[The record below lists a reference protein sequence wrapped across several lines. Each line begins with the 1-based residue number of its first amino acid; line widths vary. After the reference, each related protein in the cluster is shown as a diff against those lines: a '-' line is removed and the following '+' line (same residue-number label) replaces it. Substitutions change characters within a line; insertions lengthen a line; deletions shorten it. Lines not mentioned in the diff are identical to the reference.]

1 VYIFDGKD
9 QKKDKHKDQRRR
21 SSFFGP
27 PEKTKAKNSGRH
39 NTMSDEE
46 HSSAILHG
54 DSMSAKLSSSGPRR
68 SVVKPQSVGDFRS
81 ASAPD
86 IPTTSPAP
94 EEHEAAEETQQQQ
107 QQPAADE
114 KRASRRFSVKFVD
127 EVSITPFISAS
138 SNGVHRTHCYESA
151 RNNHVLVC
159 NFAKYSDS
167 AINLS

>member
-1 VYIFDGKD
+1 MFDGKD

-27 PEKTKAKNSGRH
+27 PEKTKARNSGRH

-46 HSSAILHG
+46 HY
-54 DSMSAKLSSSGPRR
+54 SMSAKLSSSGPRR

-107 QQPAADE
+107 QPAADE

-138 SNGVHRTHCYESA
+138 STWRTSYT
-151 RNNHVLVC
+151 L
-159 NFAKYSDS
+159 
-167 AINLS
+167 L